1 MRNRVEEFTKT
12 LSIILVTALIT
23 FIITTSVLIINKGKL
38 FGTKLI
44 SGDGILV
51 TSVDSEE
58 KNYTFDDLEQILDQF
73 KGLIKGEYV
82 GEEINENDMIQ
93 GAIKGYVEGLGD
105 PYSVYFT
112 PKEMKNFMEES
123 EGNFVGIGVYL
134 QLDEDKNL
142 IRVIG
147 VMKESP
153 AEEVGIKE
161 GDYIVKVDD
170 VEYPG
175 DKMDEA
181 VSIMKGKE
189 GEKVKVTV
197 LRGEELKDFEIIRRR
212 VEIQHVGAKLL
223 DNYKNIGY
231 IAVDEFGSVTLNQ
244 FKEEM
249 AKIIAEG
256 NVEGLIIDLRSNGGG
271 ILNQATDLAD
281 LFVEKGKVLLITKDK
296 KPEEEITKA
305 KVDPIYS
312 MPVVVLVN
320 EYTASASE
328 ILTAALKESYGAEVV
343 GMKTYGKGVIQTLYS
358 LSDGSGIK
366 ITTAEYF
373 TPEHN
378 KINKIGI
385 TPDYEVDLTKDENGN
400 YETGENNDAQLL
412 KAIEVLNKKI
422 SSKE

>member
-1 MRNRVEEFTKT
+1 MKDRIKEFTKT
-12 LSIILVTALIT
+12 LSIIIVTALIT
-23 FIITTSVLIINKGKL
+23 FIITTSVLIMNKGKL

-44 SGDGILV
+44 TGEGISV
-51 TSVDSEE
+51 TSLDAEE
-58 KNYTFDDLEQILDQF
+58 KNYTFEDLELILDQF
-73 KGLIKGEYV
+73 KGLIKEQYI

-112 PKEMKNFMEES
+112 PKEMKSFMEES
-123 EGNFVGIGVYL
+123 NGNFVGIGVYL
-134 QLDEDKNL
+134 QLDEKENK

-170 VEYPG
+170 VEYSG

-181 VSIMKGKE
+181 VTIMKGEE
-189 GEKVKVTV
+189 GKKVKVSV
-197 LRGEELKDFEIIRRR
+197 LRDGELIDFDIIRRR
-212 VEIQHVGAKLL
+212 VEIQHVAAKRL
-223 DNYKNIGY
+223 DNYQNIGY

-249 AKIIAEG
+249 AKIMAEG
-256 NVEGLIIDLRSNGGG
+256 NIEGLIIDLRSNGGG

-281 LFVEKGKVLLITKDK
+281 LFVEKDKVLLYTKDN

-378 KINKIGI
+378 KINKLGI

-400 YETGENNDAQLL
+400 YETGEEKDAQLL
-412 KAIEVLNKKI
+412 KAIEVLEEKI
-422 SSKE
+422 PSKE